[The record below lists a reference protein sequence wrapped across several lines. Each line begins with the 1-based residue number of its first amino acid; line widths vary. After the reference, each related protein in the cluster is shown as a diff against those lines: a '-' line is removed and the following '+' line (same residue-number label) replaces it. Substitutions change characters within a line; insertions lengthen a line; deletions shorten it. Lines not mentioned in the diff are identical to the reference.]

1 MNLLHRVDDIVFNLL
16 KKTKFSY
23 KIAIRVGSFMIKKRP
38 GLFKKRP
45 GLFSFYHD
53 LLFIVYMYVN
63 STNWF

>member
-1 MNLLHRVDDIVFNLL
+1 MNLLHRVDNIVFNLL

-38 GLFKKRP
+38 GLF
-45 GLFSFYHD
+45 SFYHD

-63 STNWF
+63 STNWFWSYER